1 MRNKRLGVV
10 AGIVAV
16 SLVVA
21 GIVTMSIGGGF
32 ARAET
37 PSHAGTGVPAYS
49 HIFYIMMENHS
60 YDEIIGNAGAPHINA
75 LATTYGLATPITGG

>member
-16 SLVVA
+16 GLVVA

-37 PSHAGTGVPAYS
+37 PSHAGTGVPAYG

-60 YDEIIGNAGAPHINA
+60 YDEIIGNAARPTSTRWQPH
-75 LATTYGLATPITGG
+75 TDSQPITGG

>member
-16 SLVVA
+16 GLVVA

-37 PSHAGTGVPAYS
+37 PSHAGLVCQR
-49 HIFYIMMENHS
+49 M
-60 YDEIIGNAGAPHINA
+60 
-75 LATTYGLATPITGG
+75 ATSSTS